1 MSFID
6 SESDFSDSYYE
17 DEFSGFKEEE
27 SESISPLD
35 CSYEREE
42 ASESDCDLNIFPI
55 TAQRKKRVVRFAD
68 FEYYE

>member
-27 SESISPLD
+27 SESIS
-35 CSYEREE
+35 EE

-55 TAQRKKRVVRFAD
+55 TAQRRKRVVRFAD